1 MVRGFRLRGT
11 DPSPPHQ
18 QPPKAVSVNAQARLA
33 RMSLDMLHQHAET
46 EIMMAGQKYSQ
57 WREGLDPS
65 LIDQAVEHA
74 GWALDALRALR
85 DRG

>member
-1 MVRGFRLRGT
+1 MVRGFKLRGA
-11 DPSPPHQ
+11 SQAH
-18 QPPKAVSVNAQARLA
+18 QPPPDPVSVNARLS
-33 RMSLDMLHQHAET
+33 RMSTDMLHQHAET
-46 EIMMAGQKYSQ
+46 EIMLAGQKYSQ